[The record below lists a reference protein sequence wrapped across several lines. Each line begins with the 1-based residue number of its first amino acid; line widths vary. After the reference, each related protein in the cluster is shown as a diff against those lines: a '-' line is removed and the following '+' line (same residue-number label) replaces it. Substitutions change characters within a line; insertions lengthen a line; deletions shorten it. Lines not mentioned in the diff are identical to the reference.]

1 MTKSSVV
8 VIVGAAFPAAVALA
22 PLSQAADDCGAGMYF
37 NVNTNQCEISPAVG
51 PGPVG
56 PGPVGPG
63 PVGPGPV
70 GPGPVGPGPVG
81 PGPR

>member
-1 MTKSSVV
+1 MTKCSVV
-8 VIVGAAFPAAVALA
+8 AIVGAAFMAAVALA

-37 NVNTNQCEISPAVG
+37 NVNTNQCEISTAVG

-70 GPGPVGPGPVG
+70 GPGPVGPGP
-81 PGPR
+81 R